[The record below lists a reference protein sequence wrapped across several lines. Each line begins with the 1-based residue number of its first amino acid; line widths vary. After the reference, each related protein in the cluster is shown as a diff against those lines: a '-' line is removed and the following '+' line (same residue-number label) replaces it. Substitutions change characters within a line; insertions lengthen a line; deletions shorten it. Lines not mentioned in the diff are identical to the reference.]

1 MQNLIYWWLFFW
13 LQGIGI
19 GFAAYFGVFT
29 AVLKV
34 DVSFISP
41 LILVI
46 FFLTTIWIGLMTTRK
61 VFNSEYRVNTEIG
74 WFISEL
80 CMMLGMIGT
89 VVGFIYTL
97 VMTIGSGTF
106 TDVTQLQSVVTD
118 LAKGVGIAG
127 WTTLFGLIAGASIK
141 IQMHNL
147 ENAGER

>member
-1 MQNLIYWWLFFW
+1 MRNLIYWWLFFW
-13 LQGIGI
+13 LQVIGI

-29 AVLKV
+29 TVLRV
-34 DVSFISP
+34 DVSYISLFIF
-41 LILVI
+41 II
-46 FFLTTIWIGLMTTRK
+46 FFFTTLWIGLMTTRRA
-61 VFNSEYRVNTEIG
+61 FNSEYRVNTEIG

-97 VMTIGSGTF
+97 VMTIGNGNF
-106 TDVTQLQSVVTD
+106 TDITQLQSIVTD

-147 ENAGER
+147 ENIGER